1 MAQDD
6 DDVVEVLEDALPVVA
21 SVAVIVT
28 APLVVA
34 PQEVV
39 ID

>member
-6 DDVVEVLEDALPVVA
+6 DVGEVLEDALPVVA
-21 SVAVIVT
+21 SVAAIVT
-28 APLVVA
+28 VPLVVA